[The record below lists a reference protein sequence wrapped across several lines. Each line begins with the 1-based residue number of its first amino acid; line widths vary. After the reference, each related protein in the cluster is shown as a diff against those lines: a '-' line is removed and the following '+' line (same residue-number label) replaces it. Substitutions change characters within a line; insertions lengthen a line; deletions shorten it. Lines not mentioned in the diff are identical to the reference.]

1 MKLKKRHE
9 ICEMAEFVRVNAE
22 RSHCRAVVDFGSGL
36 GHLIRILSYKYNL
49 EAVGIEMQGQL
60 TEEARS
66 VYLVC
71 TLGVYY
77 FQVCRKFCYMF
88 YR

>member
-9 ICEMAEFVRVNAE
+9 INEMAEFVIVNAKN
-22 RSHCRAVVDFGSGL
+22 SHCRAVVDFGSGL

-71 TLGVYY
+71 ILAVYY
-77 FQVCRKFCYMF
+77 FEVCRKFCF
-88 YR
+88 TFLS